1 MCRGTIYYCTVC
13 VHVFMCFLSLQLLL
27 RFNASLFA
35 MNVAKQTPLDS
46 AVAAKQIIIAPIL
59 ESQMVLSVSY

>member
-1 MCRGTIYYCTVC
+1 MC
-13 VHVFMCFLSLQLLL
+13 VHVCMCFPPLLQLLL
-27 RFNASLFA
+27 RFNAPLFA
-35 MNVAKQTPLDS
+35 KNVAKQTPLDS

>member
-1 MCRGTIYYCTVC
+1 
-13 VHVFMCFLSLQLLL
+13 MCFLSLQLLL